1 MRYRLAVLPAAAVL
15 SGAVFVGG
23 SGAPAAAHQ
32 PAPHATAPGSGK
44 VKIGDTLTLHGMK
57 DNEKITVTLRQ
68 WRAPAVGADEFNKPS
83 PGKKWVAAQVELK
96 NTGSAEYSDS
106 PTNGMQVADSQGQHF
121 DTWIGAELAAGPTLD
136 SGVKL
141 SKGEKALGWA
151 VFQVPSNSRIVT
163 MQFTMDSGFADQTGE
178 WKLVK

>member
-1 MRYRLAVLPAAAVL
+1 
-15 SGAVFVGG
+15 
-23 SGAPAAAHQ
+23 
-32 PAPHATAPGSGK
+32 
-44 VKIGDTLTLHGMK
+44 MK